1 MSDETLENHNHD
13 SSEDASVVVLADPEP
28 SNAAADSDADAS
40 ATADDAPQPSATTA
54 VDGDEINA
62 CDSSSS
68 SSSSVAEALSSML
81 SSVIRD
87 FDSRAED
94 AGRSQDQLSFA
105 IDRLTRELDQL
116 LEDAPLPF
124 IMQHAA
130 KVSGVRK
137 RVSSLNTLLKS
148 IQRRLDNIDRMY
160 LIELNALGRES
171 SRRKSETE
179 LASAVYWR
187 KFLQIR
193 NMFSVD
199 ENHLC
204 WPSSAGSLLELQFL
218 HLYWILSGR
227 EQVAVDLL
235 KHKVQL
241 QCLPPVCHGF
251 LIRSPL
257 HFAPPSMLCLN
268 LPCANVVHPKLGS
281 CCFCFPAGFCN
292 SLPLLGFRSNMF

>member
-1 MSDETLENHNHD
+1 MSDETLENHHHD

-28 SNAAADSDADAS
+28 SNAATDSDADAS
-40 ATADDAPQPSATTA
+40 ATADDAPHPSATTA

-62 CDSSSS
+62 CDSSS

-124 IMQHAA
+124 IMQHAV

-179 LASAVYWR
+179 LASAVY
-187 KFLQIR
+187 
-193 NMFSVD
+193 
-199 ENHLC
+199 
-204 WPSSAGSLLELQFL
+204 
-218 HLYWILSGR
+218 
-227 EQVAVDLL
+227 
-235 KHKVQL
+235 
-241 QCLPPVCHGF
+241 
-251 LIRSPL
+251 
-257 HFAPPSMLCLN
+257 
-268 LPCANVVHPKLGS
+268 
-281 CCFCFPAGFCN
+281 
-292 SLPLLGFRSNMF
+292 